1 MHKKDVCMIIW
12 RQWNI
17 SFDFFLSFFSQY
29 FRHILQQNEKSTK
42 HRPFDQTK
50 ETVSYKKSNFKNGE
64 FIYFG
69 EYYDVRAWFEP
80 YKGMVYYFLSIFF
93 FFFFSSLITRICIL
107 HNDVTSQKGKNREH
121 AQIKH
126 VFYRQNIFSE
136 L

>member
-1 MHKKDVCMIIW
+1 MYDHLAIVEYL
-12 RQWNI
+12 
-17 SFDFFLSFFSQY
+17 FDFFLSLISQY

-93 FFFFSSLITRICIL
+93 FFIANYQNMYSSM
-107 HNDVTSQKGKNREH
+107 
-121 AQIKH
+121 
-126 VFYRQNIFSE
+126 
-136 L
+136 